1 MNEDD
6 KSGTGLKEAVTEE
19 TPLHVEVNEPEEDF
33 RYGWGN
39 FRPRAL
45 QFLNN
50 PKLFTVTVSLF
61 SFMQG
66 TIMCIN
72 QSKETKKKLDHED
85 LPNQAYFSVKTL
97 SQNIIERRKL
107 VPFILL
113 LKTYLILL
121 NVSC

>member
-66 TIMCIN
+66 TIV
-72 QSKETKKKLDHED
+72 
-85 LPNQAYFSVKTL
+85 Y
-97 SQNIIERRKL
+97 
-107 VPFILL
+107 
-113 LKTYLILL
+113 
-121 NVSC
+121 